1 MKSPRRVTRSL
12 PQCLNKAK
20 VCLAQRILPCLIDLS
35 AKGRTESGK
44 SASMIFMRLQAA
56 KNSHNINQQCLRPHL
71 SPFLLTSVQVLRQHL
86 GGGGGEP
93 KF

>member
-86 GGGGGEP
+86 GVAGEP